1 MNCFIN
7 GTAKYNKIPLIGFA
21 FDIHITLLFDFNLFY
36 RLRPELRLNQVGL
49 IPLRREKCE
58 TAFNSNRLRCIY
70 VVCNGEKK
78 TKSSMSTKPCELITF
93 IPLKTSATCM

>member
-36 RLRPELRLNQVGL
+36 RLRPELRLNQVDL

-70 VVCNGEKK
+70 VVCKGEKRRRVQCQL
-78 TKSSMSTKPCELITF
+78 SHAS
-93 IPLKTSATCM
+93 